1 MVEDE
6 VLKVIKEQGFKA
18 FFDYAS
24 IGIIMVNSRLEI
36 LLANQFAGKIFGFES
51 SELIGEKISHLI
63 PARFHTAHESHHQ
76 QYLLNPQNRPM
87 GLGKDLY
94 GKRKDGSEFPVEIS
108 LGTYKLNGEV
118 YIISFI
124 SDITIRKLN
133 EDSIVK
139 LNEELERK
147 VLERTEDLDDAIKKL
162 QRQVKETEA
171 ARIELTKSLD
181 KEKELNTLKSR
192 FVSMAS
198 HEFRTPLS
206 TITSSAYLLQKYV
219 TTEDQPKREKH
230 LERIFS
236 SVNTLNDILED
247 FLSVGKIEEGKTSV
261 KYLELNIVDILQ
273 GLINQI
279 SPILKKNQN
288 IVYEHQGPE
297 MIHTDPA
304 LLKHIVINLISNA
317 IKFSN
322 EDSTIEVKS
331 FNNDETWSLHI
342 KDEGI
347 GISES
352 DQKNLYERFFRGHNA
367 SHIQGTGL
375 GLHIVAKYVQ
385 LMKGEV
391 VCHSVVDKG
400 SEFVVSFQHKIVH

>member
-1 MVEDE
+1 
-6 VLKVIKEQGFKA
+6 
-18 FFDYAS
+18 
-24 IGIIMVNSRLEI
+24 
-36 LLANQFAGKIFGFES
+36 
-51 SELIGEKISHLI
+51 
-63 PARFHTAHESHHQ
+63 
-76 QYLLNPQNRPM
+76 M
-87 GLGKDLY
+87 GLGEDLF

-108 LGTYKLNGEV
+108 LGPYKLNGDV

-124 SDITIRKLN
+124 SDITVRKSN

-147 VLERTEDLDDAIKKL
+147 VLARTEDLDDAIKKL
-162 QRQVKETEA
+162 QRQVNETEA
-171 ARIELTKSLD
+171 ARVELTKSLD

-230 LERIFS
+230 LERIFT

-247 FLSVGKIEEGKTSV
+247 FLSVGKIEEGKTAV

-288 IVYEHQGPE
+288 IVYVHHGPE
-297 MIHTDPA
+297 LINTDPA

-322 EDSTIEVKS
+322 ENSTIEIKS
-331 FNNDETWSLHI
+331 INTDESWFLHI
-342 KDEGI
+342 QDQGI

-352 DQKNLYERFFRGHNA
+352 DQRNLYERFFRGNNA

-385 LMKGEV
+385 LMKGEI
-391 VCHSVVDKG
+391 VCHSMVDKG
-400 SEFVVSFQHKIVH
+400 SEFVVSFPNKIVH

>member
-1 MVEDE
+1 MPDNE

-36 LLANQFAGKIFGFES
+36 LLANQFAGKIFGYES
-51 SELIGEKISHLI
+51 SELLGERIDILI
-63 PARFHTAHESHHQ
+63 PGRFHTAHESHREK
-76 QYLLNPQNRPM
+76 YLINPQNRPM
-87 GLGKDLY
+87 GLGEDLF

-108 LGTYKLNGEV
+108 LGPYKLNGDV

-124 SDITIRKLN
+124 SDITVRKSN

-147 VLERTEDLDDAIKKL
+147 VLARTEDLDDAIKKL

-171 ARIELTKSLD
+171 ARVELTKSLD

-230 LERIFS
+230 LERIFT

-247 FLSVGKIEEGKTSV
+247 FLSVGKIEEGKTAV

-288 IVYEHQGPE
+288 IVYVHHGPE
-297 MIHTDPA
+297 LINTDPA

-322 EDSTIEVKS
+322 ENSTIEIKS
-331 FNNDETWSLHI
+331 INTDESWFLHI
-342 KDEGI
+342 QDQGI

-352 DQKNLYERFFRGHNA
+352 DQRNLYERFFRGNNA

-385 LMKGEV
+385 LMKGEI
-391 VCHSVVDKG
+391 VCHSMVDKG
-400 SEFVVSFQHKIVH
+400 SEFVVCFPNKIVH